1 MMDAEHKASGF
12 EMIYAIVNNGLGS
25 KVLHTAKESGVTGG
39 TILLGTGTIDNPL
52 LERLALCD
60 IQREI
65 VMMAAPRHLVDR
77 VLEDLNSTH
86 HFHKK
91 NHGIAYSIPIYG
103 ICGSSSCQ
111 CDTPDEYGGLEETMY
126 QSIIAIVDKG
136 KAEAVVEAATQA
148 GARGATII
156 NARGSGI
163 HETSR
168 VFAMEIEP
176 EKEIVMMVTSKEMTE
191 RIIARIQ
198 EEFQIQESGKGIVFV
213 QNVSKAYG
221 LSE

>member
-12 EMIYAIVNNGLGS
+12 EMIYAIVNNGFGS

-60 IQREI
+60 IHREI
-65 VMMAAPRHLVDR
+65 VMMVARREQVHAA
-77 VLEDLNSTH
+77 LEKLNTT
-86 HFHKK
+86 FKFYKK
-91 NHGIAYSIPIYG
+91 NHGIAYSIPVYG

-111 CDTPDEYGGLEETMY
+111 CEQPDEDGGLEERMY
-126 QSIIAIVDKG
+126 QSIIVIVDKG

-148 GARGATII
+148 GAKGATIL

-163 HETSR
+163 HETSK

-176 EKEIVMMVTSKEMTE
+176 EKEIVMMVTGKETAE
-191 RIIARIQ
+191 AIIARIQ
-198 EEFQIQESGKGIVFV
+198 ADFHIQDPGKGIIFV